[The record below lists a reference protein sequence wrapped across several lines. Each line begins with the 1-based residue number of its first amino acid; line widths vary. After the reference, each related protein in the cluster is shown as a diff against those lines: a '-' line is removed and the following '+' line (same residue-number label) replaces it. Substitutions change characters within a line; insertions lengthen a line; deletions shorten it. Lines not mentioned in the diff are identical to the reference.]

1 MLVQDPHYLDLV
13 TYNAIRGVERDEAEN
28 QVSHIRSP

>member
-13 TYNAIRGVERDEAEN
+13 THNAICSVKGDKAEN

>member
-13 TYNAIRGVERDEAEN
+13 THNAICSVERDEAEN